1 LPAGNRSAGKLAAL
15 HKAQAM
21 PARKVWR
28 VITAG
33 ASFEYSGELGELAAS
48 FAAELWRAGIA
59 AALVFQDSK

>member
-1 LPAGNRSAGKLAAL
+1 
-15 HKAQAM
+15 M

-48 FAAELWRAGIA
+48 FAAELRRAGIA